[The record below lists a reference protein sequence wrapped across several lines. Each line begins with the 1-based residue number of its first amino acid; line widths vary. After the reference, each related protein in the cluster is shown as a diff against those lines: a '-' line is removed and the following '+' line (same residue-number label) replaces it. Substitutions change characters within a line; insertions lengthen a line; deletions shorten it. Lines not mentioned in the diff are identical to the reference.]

1 MKLPPDILRTGVL
14 RIDWSGFSRILE
26 CHRKAWH
33 LLCHRRELDGFAP
46 ALTYG
51 RAIHE
56 GLDVW
61 QKAIMRGSTDRP
73 TILTDMEAAAERE
86 FSTVELP
93 EDEWRHL
100 GRAKEVLGLYLD
112 ERWDEDRSFKILE
125 SEKYHHKELGHVHV
139 EGLGEITITWQG
151 KIDGIWSD
159 PRNGAIAVKDSK
171 TSSHE
176 FEHHGPGGGPGRDAV
191 RYQQS
196 GQFMGYCFLT
206 GATSA
211 LVDSITCL
219 KPLQRMTA
227 KSAPRN
233 QFERIPFEWS
243 PEQISEWQHRTLFQI
258 QQWLEALLLDTPAS
272 LMNTNAC
279 AWPTVCTYYSAC
291 EQKTEE
297 MRLRWLSSGR
307 FRDYTWDPSHKNE
320 ETA

>member
-258 QQWLEALLLDTPAS
+258 QQWLEAIMLDTPAS

-279 AWPTVCTYYSAC
+279 AWPTVCTYYSSC

-307 FRDYTWDPSHKNE
+307 FRDYLWDPSKKSE